1 MGACSQSDEFYDW
14 TIARQ
19 RIMSMKRSGMRI
31 APLMLMVSG
40 HGFIDCSVNEGGS
53 AFAHAFS
60 VFLNDG
66 SLLRGHACKIAKCK
80 TGV

>member
-1 MGACSQSDEFYDW
+1 
-14 TIARQ
+14 
-19 RIMSMKRSGMRI
+19 MRI
-31 APLMLMVSG
+31 APLMFMVSG

-60 VFLNDG
+60 VFLNNG
-66 SLLRGHACKIAKCK
+66 SLLRGHACKIAKWK